1 MSIKKEYAIN
11 FSARSSDVINNLD
24 KPNKATADANISIK
38 LSKPKLNNVVEFS
51 FTPKKIAKHPS
62 TKL

>member
-11 FSARSSDVINNLD
+11 FSARSSDIINNLD

-51 FTPKKIAKHPS
+51 STPKKIAKHPS